1 MENDTRGCL
10 FVISSPSGAGKTTL
24 WQKAA
29 ARLDG
34 IERSISM
41 TSRLPRSGEVDG
53 QDYFFVDEQ
62 TFKDYIARDCFLE
75 WALVFGTYYGTPR
88 DKVMNLLS
96 CGRDVILIIDVQG
109 AGQVKEK
116 CPEAVLIFI
125 MPPDMETLARRLK
138 DRGTDTDEEIAKRLK
153 IAEQEIACLGD
164 YDYKI
169 INNDLETAVE
179 ELKGIIIDIR
189 RTE

>member
-62 TFKDYIARDCFLE
+62 TFKDHIARDCFLE

-96 CGRDVILIIDVQG
+96 RGRDVILIIDVQG

>member
-1 MENDTRGCL
+1 MENDTKGRL

-96 CGRDVILIIDVQG
+96 RGRDVILIIDVQG

>member
-41 TSRLPRSGEVDG
+41 TSRLPRKGEVDG

-153 IAEQEIACLGD
+153 IAEQEIARLGD

>member
-96 CGRDVILIIDVQG
+96 RGRDVILIIDVQG

-153 IAEQEIACLGD
+153 IAEQEIARLGD